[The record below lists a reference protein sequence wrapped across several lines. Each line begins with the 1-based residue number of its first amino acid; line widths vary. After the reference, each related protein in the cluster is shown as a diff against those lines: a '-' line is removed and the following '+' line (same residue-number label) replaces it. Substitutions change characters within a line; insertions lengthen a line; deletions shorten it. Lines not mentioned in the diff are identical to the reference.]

1 MLPCP
6 ASTTS
11 SAVIRPSS
19 SSAAIASIGLAIGR
33 LLREVRDGPFWIP
46 AWSSALGLVVVMV
59 WLNDNALF
67 GGQVETIV
75 MATLVGILG
84 AIARRAPTT

>member
-1 MLPCP
+1 VSCKHHEQRG
-6 ASTTS
+6 
-11 SAVIRPSS
+11 IRPSS

-33 LLREVRDGPFWIP
+33 LLREVRDEPFW
-46 AWSSALGLVVVMV
+46 
-59 WLNDNALF
+59 LF

-75 MATLVGILG
+75 LATLLGILG